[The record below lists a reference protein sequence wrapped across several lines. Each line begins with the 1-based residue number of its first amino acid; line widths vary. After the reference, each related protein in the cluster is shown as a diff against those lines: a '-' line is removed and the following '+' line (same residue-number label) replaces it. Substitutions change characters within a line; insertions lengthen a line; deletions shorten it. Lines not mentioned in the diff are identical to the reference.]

1 MLPLHFD
8 CDPGQDDAIALLYA
22 LGSKN
27 LCIQAISTV
36 GGNAYVENCTRNAL
50 QMLELAQRSDIPVFT
65 GAEKPLKRKLVTLPE
80 VFGITGMAG
89 GEDLPDPQQKAG
101 KLDRIDVEKTDG
113 FLVATGPLTNLA
125 LNIQKDPKFVGKIK
139 HLFIMG
145 GCVYPEPLHK
155 KMGNIKPEGSDDYA
169 EYNFACDP
177 EAAQIVFSA
186 GIENITLVGLDVTRS
201 VLYGMDIDGRLRA
214 AGNKCSVR
222 AADILST
229 VGEED
234 VHDYADVRKSE
245 NDPVR
250 AMHDVVAMACVE
262 NPRLFKFET
271 LPLKIITASAPAA
284 AGQSLIE
291 RDRPDHPAVRV
302 AVSVDTK
309 GFVESMIENI
319 SRLP

>member
-22 LGSKN
+22 LGSKS
-27 LCIQAISTV
+27 LHVQAISTV

-50 QMLELAQRSDIPVFT
+50 QILELAQISDIPVYT

-89 GEDLPDPQQKAG
+89 GEDLPDPQQQAL
-101 KLDRIDVEKTDG
+101 KLDSIDIESTGG

-125 LNIQKDPKFVGKIK
+125 LSIQKDPKFSAKIK

-155 KMGNIKPEGSDDYA
+155 KMGNIKLEGSDDYA

-201 VLYGMDIDGRLRA
+201 VLYGMDIDKRLRM

-222 AADILST
+222 AADILSA

-234 VHDYADVRKSE
+234 VHDYADVRKSA

-262 NPRLFKFET
+262 KPELFKFET
-271 LPLKIITASAPAA
+271 LPLKIVTASVPAT

-291 RDRPDHPAVRV
+291 RECPDHPAVRV
-302 AVSVDTK
+302 ATSVDTR